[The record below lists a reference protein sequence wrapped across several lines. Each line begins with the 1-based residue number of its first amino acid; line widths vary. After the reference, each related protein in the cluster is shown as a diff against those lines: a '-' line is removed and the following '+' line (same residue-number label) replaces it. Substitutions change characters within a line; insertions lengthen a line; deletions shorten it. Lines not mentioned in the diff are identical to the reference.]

1 MGTYSKIVQLALI
14 VVTVAVSGSVYAA
27 DRTINTDIVVIG
39 GGSTGMAAAVAS
51 AQGGAKVVV
60 LEKNPYLGGASN
72 FAEGLFAVESDLQ
85 RAKSNGLTKDEAF
98 KHIVEFG
105 HYKIDIPL
113 IRQFVNESAE
123 NIHWLQ
129 KQGVQMEAI
138 QISPTEPL
146 VWHVIKDNG
155 HIVHG
160 GALIT
165 VLQAKAKA
173 LGVEFMT
180 RTPAKKLI
188 YTNNKVTGVEAV
200 DHKGNKVT
208 VNAKAVIIGTGGFGN
223 SKELIAKWTKFDP
236 DKFKPSL
243 PINKTGDGIKMAQD
257 VGADIEGLNLM
268 LHQGTEGKGIV
279 PLGAIYTMVWQPNT
293 LWVNKY
299 GKRFTDEMVA
309 FSFSQAGNAIAAQRG
324 HFGWTI
330 FDDGMVDYVNE
341 KGVDNGIGVI
351 VKVTDKLKGL
361 RGEINNALAAGS
373 ENFKA
378 ADSIEELA
386 RQIDVPVDTLKK
398 TYTNYNKYAENHYDP
413 EFAKEHRYLLPLNK
427 GKLYAV
433 KVMPYH
439 FTSIGGIRINT
450 DMAVIDKNDK
460 PISGLYA
467 GGCDVGGLYSDTYTL
482 WASGHAYGFAAYSGR
497 MAAES
502 ALKAI
507 GRK

>member
-1 MGTYSKIVQLALI
+1 MGKYTKIVQVALI
-14 VVTVAVSGSVYAA
+14 AVTVAVSGNVYAA
-27 DRTINTDIVVIG
+27 DTTINTDIVVVG
-39 GGSTGMAAAVAS
+39 GGSTGMAAAVAG

-60 LEKNPYLGGASN
+60 LEKNPYLGGGSN

-113 IRQFVNESAE
+113 IRQFVNDSAD
-123 NIHWLQ
+123 NIAWLQ
-129 KQGVQMEAI
+129 KQGVTMEAI

-165 VLQAKAKA
+165 VLQAKAKE
-173 LGVEFMT
+173 LGVNFML

-188 YTNNKVTGVEAV
+188 YKNNIVAGVEAV
-200 DHKGNKVT
+200 DSKGNKVT
-208 VNAKAVIIGTGGFGN
+208 INAKAVIIATGGFNN
-223 SKELIAKWTKFDP
+223 SPEAIAKWTKFDP
-236 DKFKPSL
+236 EAFKPTL
-243 PINKTGDGIKMAQD
+243 PINKTGDGIRMAQE

-293 LWVNKY
+293 MWVNNA

-309 FSFSQAGNAIAAQRG
+309 FSFAQAGNAIAAQRG
-324 HFGWTI
+324 HYGWTI
-330 FDDGMVDYVNE
+330 FDDSMVDYVSE
-341 KGVDNGIGVI
+341 SGVDNGIGVI
-351 VKVTDKLKGL
+351 VKVMTKLKGL
-361 RGEINNALAAGS
+361 RGEIQNALAAGS
-373 ENFKA
+373 DNFKG

-398 TYTNYNKYAENHYDP
+398 TYTNYNKYAENHYDQ
-413 EFAKEHRYLLPLNK
+413 EFAKEHRYLKPLNK
-427 GKLYAV
+427 GKIYAV

-450 DMAVIDKNDK
+450 DMAVVDKNDK

-497 MAAES
+497 MAALN
-502 ALKAI
+502 ALKTF
-507 GRK
+507 K